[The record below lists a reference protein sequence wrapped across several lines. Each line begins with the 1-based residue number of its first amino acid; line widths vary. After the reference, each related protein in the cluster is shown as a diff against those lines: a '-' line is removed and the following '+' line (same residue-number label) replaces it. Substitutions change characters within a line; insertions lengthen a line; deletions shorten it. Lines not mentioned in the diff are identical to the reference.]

1 MTGKAT
7 IEMDGRKM
15 MHSVIVTA
23 RITHFREMKIR
34 AWIGARMMLVGA
46 WIMGCQL
53 VIQET
58 RPQLDTEKGDT

>member
-1 MTGKAT
+1 MPGKAT

-34 AWIGARMMLVGA
+34 AWIGARMMLLGA

-53 VIQET
+53 VIQDDA
-58 RPQLDTEKGDT
+58 PPLDS